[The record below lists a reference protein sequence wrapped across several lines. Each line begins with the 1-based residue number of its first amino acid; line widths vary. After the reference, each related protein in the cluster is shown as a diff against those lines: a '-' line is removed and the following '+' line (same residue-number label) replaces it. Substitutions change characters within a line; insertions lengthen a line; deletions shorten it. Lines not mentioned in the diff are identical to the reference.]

1 MNVSKAKKDGPWDVH
16 DTESYDV
23 YENRLDLGAFLV
35 PNVPDLEVHV
45 DLDGDTGIANSAR
58 LVLHAS
64 TTQIQ
69 VYAAPKDHELW
80 TDIRLEI
87 EDSLSKQ
94 GIPVVREHGR
104 FGPEL
109 HAMLPTTDLNGKSFL
124 RAVRFIGVDGDR
136 WFLRGV
142 ITGDAA
148 IDDLA
153 WQEMDAVIGSLVII
167 RGETPMAPGEP
178 LPIELPR

>member
-1 MNVSKAKKDGPWDVH
+1 MTNSLNRSDGPWDVNQT
-16 DTESYDV
+16 DCYDV

-35 PNVPDLEVHV
+35 PNIPDLEVHV
-45 DLDGDTGIANSAR
+45 DIDGETGIATSAR

-64 TTQIQ
+64 TAQIQ
-69 VYAAPKDHELW
+69 IYAAPKRHELW

-87 EDSLSKQ
+87 EENLSKQ
-94 GIPVVREHGR
+94 GIPALREFGR

-109 HAMLPTTDLNGKSFL
+109 QAMLPTTDLNGNSFL
-124 RAVRFIGVDGDR
+124 RAVRFIGIDGDR

-148 IDDLA
+148 IDGLA
-153 WQEMDAVIGSLVII
+153 WQQMDDVIASLVVI
-167 RGETPMAPGEP
+167 RGEVPMAPGEP
-178 LPIELPR
+178 LPIELPA

>member
-1 MNVSKAKKDGPWDVH
+1 MNQNASRPDGPWDVH
-16 DTESYDV
+16 QTDCYDV

-35 PNVPDLEVHV
+35 PNIPDLEVHV
-45 DLDGDTGIANSAR
+45 DIDGDTGIATSAR
-58 LVLHAS
+58 LVLHTS
-64 TTQIQ
+64 TAQVQ
-69 VYAAPKDHELW
+69 VYASPKDHELW

-87 EDSLSKQ
+87 EENLAKQ
-94 GIPVVREHGR
+94 GIPATREFGR

-109 HAMLPTTDLNGKSFL
+109 QAMLPTSDVDGRSFL

-148 IDDLA
+148 IDELA
-153 WQEMDAVIGSLVII
+153 WQQMDDVVASLVII
-167 RGETPMAPGEP
+167 RGEVPMGPGEP
-178 LPIELPR
+178 LPIELPE